1 MTSTAVAILF
11 LCAAALAPASAIA
24 ASHAAKIIYAIG
36 DVSATDASGSRRAV
50 KRGDF
55 IASGDTVVTGKG
67 RAQLKL
73 TDGSFIAL
81 NPQTE
86 YAFEDYSY
94 DAAAPSSSRS
104 FFNLVRG
111 GVRLVTG
118 AIARSNRS
126 GWRLRTSVATIGIRG
141 SGGYFR
147 YVQCTGGNCPDL
159 PLGAVPSQSP
169 GPLGAVPRQSPEQQ
183 RALRVNV
190 DFVGF
195 TATDPVTGEESDLGP
210 GEYICNPPCQPVNG
224 AGDQED
230 LTYYD
235 PEEEQRDFE
244 SGEVPLDSAEG
255 PIPAGP
261 APDGTHIS
269 VAFPFIDNGMFLNS
283 LADGEETNGMT
294 TNATFGSLDIFEWF
308 TGFPC
313 EACVFTRNGGT
324 EEVDPAPDGSTFSN
338 TYATEWG
345 RVINAWTVTE
355 PFGAIV
361 QTVGHFTWIASAE
374 PTPDS
379 ELPVGIQ
386 LIYDQDIGGTLA
398 ALTAG
403 ASTLTEVANVRTYVR
418 IEVDYTNGG
427 NIDNF
432 LVEVAPPGLAHPD
445 NPAPGTFPSGSHFKL
460 QSFMP
465 TTNKINDG
473 FLFFNSGASSI
484 TVPAGSAP
492 DLAAA
497 GGGMCNSGCT
507 FFGTTVF
514 GPAGLAI
521 NGVAAGAVTGAFQG
535 NTAQPSYPPFSVNG
549 AFIVEG
555 R

>member
-1 MTSTAVAILF
+1 MTSDNSTSFRAPAFLTSTAAAVLF
-11 LCAAALAPASAIA
+11 LFAAALAPASAVA

-36 DVSATDASGSRRAV
+36 DVSATDASGSRRSV

-94 DAAAPSSSRS
+94 DDAAPSRSRS

-147 YVQCTGGNCPDL
+147 YLTPD
-159 PLGAVPSQSP
+159 S
-169 GPLGAVPRQSPEQQ
+169 
-183 RALRVNV
+183 LRINV
-190 DFVGF
+190 DFGGF
-195 TATDPVTGEESDLGP
+195 TATDPDTGLESDLGP
-210 GEYICNPPCQPVNG
+210 GEYICNSPCLPVDG

-244 SGEVPLDSAEG
+244 SGEVPLETAEG

-269 VAFPFIDNGMFLNS
+269 VAFPFIDTGMNLNS
-283 LADGEETNGMT
+283 LADGEETDGMLNT
-294 TNATFGSLDIFEWF
+294 ATFGSLDFFEWF

-313 EACVFTRNGGT
+313 ETCVFTSNSGM
-324 EEVDPAPDGSTFSN
+324 EVVDPAPDGSTFNN

-345 RVINAWTVTE
+345 RVINLWTVTDF
-355 PFGAIV
+355 FGAIV
-361 QTVGHFTWIASAE
+361 QSVGHFTWIASTE
-374 PTPDS
+374 PTPDN
-379 ELPVGIQ
+379 ELPVGVQ

-403 ASTLTEVANVRTYVR
+403 SNTLTEVANVRTYVR

-445 NPAPGTFPSGSHFKL
+445 NPHLDRVDGTEYPGGSHCRL
-460 QSFMP
+460 EHPDGSRERPQS
-465 TTNKINDG
+465 TTSWSKWHR
-473 FLFFNSGASSI
+473 
-484 TVPAGSAP
+484 PGSRHLP
-492 DLAAA
+492 ERLPFQ
-497 GGGMCNSGCT
+497 T
-507 FFGTTVF
+507 
-514 GPAGLAI
+514 
-521 NGVAAGAVTGAFQG
+521 AVVHA
-535 NTAQPSYPPFSVNG
+535 YYK
-549 AFIVEG
+549 
-555 R
+555 